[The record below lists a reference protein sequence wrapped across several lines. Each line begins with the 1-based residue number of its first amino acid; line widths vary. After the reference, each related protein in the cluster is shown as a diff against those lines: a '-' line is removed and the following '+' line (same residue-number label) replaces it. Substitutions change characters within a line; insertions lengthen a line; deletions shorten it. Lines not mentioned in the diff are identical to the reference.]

1 MAFVTAAAA
10 SLRPTAAR
18 AATSTAAVGRRDG
31 AFVQP
36 LRTAARVAAPRAT
49 VSMKSA
55 EQQVAEV
62 RAIRGAAW
70 DVFFCVARC
79 PGANGAWGVLF
90 SLGLGAAVWGVGGT
104 GWLVFVCSC
113 KPVCSLSRVD
123 C

>member
-10 SLRPTAAR
+10 SLRPTATR

-36 LRTAARVAAPRAT
+36 LRAAARVAAPRAT

-62 RAIRGAAW
+62 RAIRGAVW
-70 DVFFCVARC
+70 DVFFFFLRGVQSRRQRRLG
-79 PGANGAWGVLF
+79 GAAF
-90 SLGLGAAVWGVGGT
+90 SGLGAAVWGVGGT

-113 KPVCSLSRVD
+113 KPVCFVS
-123 C
+123 